1 MSGYTNK
8 PATNT
13 EAFVDVF
20 FRTGDLGVIQEGGYL
35 QLTGQIKDV
44 INKGGEK
51 ISPSEV
57 ENIVRTISRVG
68 PTSGMLQGSK

>member
-57 ENIVRTISRVG
+57 ENIVLYNLTSWSDEWYASR
-68 PTSGMLQGSK
+68 L

>member
-20 FRTGDLGVIQEGGYL
+20 FRTGDLGVIQEGGYFAV
-35 QLTGQIKDV
+35 DRS
-44 INKGGEK
+44 N
-51 ISPSEV
+51 
-57 ENIVRTISRVG
+57 
-68 PTSGMLQGSK
+68 

>member
-57 ENIVRTISRVG
+57 ENIVLYNLTSWSDERYASR
-68 PTSGMLQGSK
+68 L